1 MSDISRRL
9 ARVTALGSALALS
22 GLATG
27 GLALA
32 EGAGDTADAQ
42 GFGPDPT
49 GGRTVQPLKNQ
60 CTTGEPQDLCRNIGV
75 TDGWFQ
81 GKTIKFLYTQNFFC
95 DPAIASGAPSKCEA
109 GAKYQNVPPGTT
121 SAKFTDPLYIPVPLF
136 KPAPKALQC
145 PANVPCVDHPTTI
158 DLSRLAAALKMPASA
173 LKNTELPGHDHIITD
188 RNNNRPE
195 WWPVYV
201 VAVTD
206 PGSFAKIQEGKS
218 FDTVKKLAANP
229 NSGVSQPI
237 PTNTFLW
244 FQTLP
249 GTNGSTPAPSGAVA
263 AGGGGTQSLP
273 SAGLVTAAAALT
285 VGSVGAVAM
294 SRRRNATVRT

>member
-1 MSDISRRL
+1 M
-9 ARVTALGSALALS
+9 
-22 GLATG
+22 
-27 GLALA
+27 
-32 EGAGDTADAQ
+32 
-42 GFGPDPT
+42 
-49 GGRTVQPLKNQ
+49 
-60 CTTGEPQDLCRNIGV
+60 CRNIGV
-75 TDGWFQ
+75 TDGWYE

-95 DPAIASGAPSKCEA
+95 DPAVASGAPSKCEA
-109 GAKYQNVPPGTT
+109 GAKYRNVPPGTT
-121 SAKFTDPLYIPVPLF
+121 SDKFTDPLYIPVPLF
-136 KPAPKALQC
+136 KPAPKTLQC

-158 DLSRLAAALKMPASA
+158 DLSRLASALKMPASA

-249 GTNGSTPAPSGAVA
+249 GANSGAPSRGDAPAGGIA
-263 AGGGGTQSLP
+263 AGEGGTQTVRN
-273 SAGLVTAAAALT
+273 AGLMGAGALLAL
-285 VGSVGAVAM
+285 GSIGAFIH
-294 SRRRNATVRT
+294 SRRKSSTDRA